1 MGDSAISPDGSN
13 MGLAFS
19 TEGRVAYQ
27 VTVSPNAVPLGRFG
41 NAVFRAD
48 ARVSHV
54 DRFSVKKWKAI
65 VWLKTTK
72 VSQFESLCIP
82 LSFELLSTREVIRYN
97 DRENESEE

>member
-1 MGDSAISPDGSN
+1 
-13 MGLAFS
+13 
-19 TEGRVAYQ
+19 
-27 VTVSPNAVPLGRFG
+27 
-41 NAVFRAD
+41 
-48 ARVSHV
+48 V